1 MEHVNAEILRTTI
14 RAAAEILYAIADGK
28 KVQYRYVAKGEDWV
42 RNGSWKDFDAKSV
55 EACSNVLTGYPNVEW
70 RVAPKTVKIGDFE
83 VPEPC
88 WIPPEVGQQVWAIH
102 PTNQVEPF
110 TWYSSKACSQ
120 ALEGGFV
127 HLSEEAAR
135 QHYEAIKSLL
145 KEK

>member
-1 MEHVNAEILRTTI
+1 MEHVNAEIIRTTI

-70 RVAPKTVKIGDFE
+70 RVAPMTIKIGDFE
-83 VPEPC
+83 VPAPC
-88 WIPPEVGQQVWAIH
+88 WIPPEVGQKFWTVSPFSGTAS
-102 PTNQVEPF
+102 F
-110 TWYSSKACSQ
+110 TWDGSKACRQ
-120 ALEGGFV
+120 ALEEGFV